1 MPGYDFNTKLAR
13 PEREDGIGYI
23 SSKGFN

>member
-1 MPGYDFNTKLAR
+1 MPGYEFNTKLAR
-13 PEREDGIGYI
+13 PETEDGNGYI